1 MNQLDSAAEAVA
13 PRRRGVGRRSSARIA
28 ETIWT
33 LIRGREAAVALTFVL
48 GLAVLVRVWRIDA
61 VGYNSDEAVYAGQGA
76 AIAADP
82 TLKPFFPIFRAH
94 PLLFQTFLSI
104 GYHLGIGEVFGRLA
118 AAAVGVLTVLLVYR
132 TGVLLFGRRAGIY
145 GALVLALMPY
155 HVLVTRQVLLDGPMT
170 LFATLVLYVVVRFGL
185 SRRPGWLYAA
195 GAAMGLTFLA
205 KEPGILLLGALYA
218 FFALSPELRIRARDL
233 ALSLAAMVIVIAPYP
248 LSLSLSGGTSTGRSY
263 LVWQLFRRPNHTL
276 AFYPV
281 TVTQA
286 VGVIVVITAAAG
298 LWLARGRW
306 SWRERLLLSWILVP
320 ATFFELW
327 PVKGFQYLLPIAPP
341 LAILVGRTLTLIPA
355 WLASV
360 RLEERRARVL
370 GAAAVGVVAASLAVP
385 TWTAISP
392 ATGSTFLA
400 GTGGVPGGHEAGRWI
415 DQHVPVGAVL
425 MTIGPS
431 MANIVQFYGHR
442 KAYGLSV
449 SPNPLHRNPSYEPV
463 ENPDLQIR
471 HNNLQYLVWDAF
483 SADRTP
489 FFSRKL
495 MRYADRYNGR
505 VVHVESVAAKDGSG
519 GPTTP
524 VIVIYEVRP

>member
-1 MNQLDSAAEAVA
+1 MNQLDRTAEVVT
-13 PRRRGVGRRSSARIA
+13 PRRRSLSRRSSARIG
-28 ETIWT
+28 ETAWAF
-33 LIRGREAAVALTFVL
+33 IRGRETAVALTLVL

-82 TLKPFFPIFRAH
+82 ALKPFFPIFRAH

-104 GYHLGIGEVFGRLA
+104 GYHLGVGELFGRLA
-118 AAAVGVLTVLLVYR
+118 AAGVGALTVLLVYR
-132 TGVLLFGRRAGIY
+132 TGALLFGRRAGIY
-145 GALVLALMPY
+145 SALVLALMPY

-170 LFATLVLYVVVRFGL
+170 LFATLVLYLVVRFGL

-218 FFALSPELRIRARDL
+218 FFALSPELRVRARDL
-233 ALSLAAMVIVIAPYP
+233 ALSLAAMVLVIAPYP
-248 LSLSLSGGTSTGRSY
+248 LSLSLTGGARTGRSY

-276 AFYPV
+276 AFYPL

-286 VGVIVVITAAAG
+286 VGVTVVLAAAFG

-320 ATFFELW
+320 TSFFELW

-341 LAILVGRTLTLIPA
+341 LAILAGRALTLLPA
-355 WLASV
+355 WLASG
-360 RLEERRARVL
+360 RLEEQRARLL
-370 GAAAVGVVAASLAVP
+370 GAVVVGVVVVSLAVP

-400 GTGGVPGGHEAGRWI
+400 GTGGVPGGREAGRWI
-415 DQHVPVGAVL
+415 DQRVPVGAVL

-463 ENPDLQIR
+463 ENPDLEIR

-495 MRYADRYNGR
+495 LRYADRYNGR
-505 VVHVESVAAKDGSG
+505 VVHVESVPAQGGSG
-519 GPTTP
+519 GRTTA

>member
-1 MNQLDSAAEAVA
+1 MNQFDSAAEVVA
-13 PRRRGVGRRSSARIA
+13 PRRRSLGRRSSARIG
-28 ETIWT
+28 ETVWT
-33 LIRGREAAVALTFVL
+33 FIRGRETAVALTLVL
-48 GLAVLVRVWRIDA
+48 GIAALVRVWRIDA

-82 TLKPFFPIFRAH
+82 ALKPFFPIFRAH
-94 PLLFQTFLSI
+94 PLLFQSFLSI
-104 GYHLGIGEVFGRLA
+104 GFHLGIGELFGRLA
-118 AAAVGVLTVLLVYR
+118 AAGVGVLTVLLVYR
-132 TGVLLFGRRAGIY
+132 TGRLLFGSRAGIY
-145 GALVLALMPY
+145 SALVLALMPY

-170 LFATLVLYVVVRFGL
+170 LFATLVLYFIVRFGL
-185 SRRPGWLYAA
+185 TRRPGWLYAA
-195 GAAMGLTFLA
+195 GAAMGLTLLA

-218 FFALSPELRIRARDL
+218 FFALSPEVRVRAREL
-233 ALSLAAMVIVIAPYP
+233 TLSLAAMILVIAPYP
-248 LSLSLSGGTSTGRSY
+248 LSLSLAGGAHTGRSY

-281 TVTQA
+281 IVTQA
-286 VGVIVVITAAAG
+286 VGVTVVLAAAFG
-298 LWLARGRW
+298 LWFAHRRW
-306 SWRERLLLSWILVP
+306 SWRERLLLSWILFP
-320 ATFFELW
+320 ACFFELW
-327 PVKGFQYLLPIAPP
+327 PVKGYQYLLPISPP
-341 LAILVGRTLTLIPA
+341 LAILAGRALTLLPV
-355 WLASV
+355 WLARV
-360 RLEERRARVL
+360 RLEERRARFL
-370 GAAAVGVVAASLAVP
+370 AAAAVGVVVVSLAVP

-400 GTGGVPGGHEAGRWI
+400 GTGGVPGGREAGRWI
-415 DQHVPVGAVL
+415 KQHVPVGAVL

-449 SPNPLHRNPSYEPV
+449 SPNPLHRNPSYDPV

-471 HNNLQYLVWDAF
+471 HSNLQYLVWDAF

-495 MRYADRYNGR
+495 LRYADRYNGR
-505 VVHVESVAAKDGSG
+505 IVHVASVPAHDRSG
-519 GPTTP
+519 RRTTP